1 MPDESVVRETIEQYW
16 KRFSAG
22 DVDGLVALFTDD
34 ATVEDPVGTPVH
46 HGTGEI
52 RAFYESAQA
61 LADSIELR
69 SAGVTEVNGDQAAF
83 AMEIRPVI
91 GGETYL
97 LHAIDVM
104 TFAEDGRI
112 TSMRAF
118 CQQEKLRP
126 AD

>member
-1 MPDESVVRETIEQYW
+1 VR
-16 KRFSAG
+16 
-22 DVDGLVALFTDD
+22 
-34 ATVEDPVGTPVH
+34 
-46 HGTGEI
+46 HGIAEI

-69 SAGVTEVNGDQAAF
+69 SLGVTEVCGDQAAF

-91 GGETYL
+91 GGTTYL

-104 TFAEDGRI
+104 TFADDGRI

-126 AD
+126 AN

>member
-22 DVDGLVALFTDD
+22 DVDGLVALYTED
-34 ATVEDPVGTPVH
+34 ATVEDPVGTPVR
-46 HGTGEI
+46 HGIAEI
-52 RAFYESAQA
+52 REFYESAQA

-69 SAGVTEVNGDQAAF
+69 SLDVTEVLGDQAAF

-126 AD
+126 AG